1 MSAHVYGTFQSVSQM
16 KKKQEQSSEKD
27 ADHEKV

>member
-1 MSAHVYGTFQSVSQM
+1 MYMALSSLSQM
-16 KKKQEQSSEKD
+16 KQKQGEQSSEKD